1 MKYSLYMESTPNPS
15 VMKFVTNRII
25 CNDSIEI
32 NSVEDAKEIPI
43 IESLFN
49 FSFVKSV
56 FISQNFISIKKS
68 DEIDWQDTAI
78 QMREFILEKLNNSS
92 SEEILI
98 IKTDKIIQKNNPKEN
113 QFSSIEMNII
123 TIIDEYIKPAVES
136 DGGNIEFKAFKNGKV
151 EVILRGACSGCPSSS
166 ITLKQGIESLLKQK
180 IGDQIK
186 EVVAFEE

>member
-68 DEIDWQDTAI
+68 DEIDWQDIAI
-78 QMREFILEKLNNSS
+78 QMREFILEKLNNSF

-98 IKTDKIIQKNNPKEN
+98 IKTDKVIQKNNPKEN
-113 QFSSIEMNII
+113 QFSSIEMDII
-123 TIIDEYIKPAVES
+123 TIINEYIKPAVES

>member
-68 DEIDWQDTAI
+68 DEIDWQDIAI

-98 IKTDKIIQKNNPKEN
+98 VKTDKVIQKNNPKEN
-113 QFSSIEMNII
+113 QFSSIEMDII

>member
-68 DEIDWQDTAI
+68 DEIDWQDIAI
-78 QMREFILEKLNNSS
+78 QMREFILEKLNDSS
-92 SEEILI
+92 SKEILI
-98 IKTDKIIQKNNPKEN
+98 VKTDKVIQKNNPKEN
-113 QFSSIEMNII
+113 QFSSIEMDII

>member
-43 IESLFN
+43 IKSLFN

-68 DEIDWQDTAI
+68 DEIDWQDIAI
-78 QMREFILEKLNNSS
+78 QMREFILEKLNNSF

-98 IKTDKIIQKNNPKEN
+98 IKTDKVIQKNNPKEN
-113 QFSSIEMNII
+113 QFSSIEMDII
-123 TIIDEYIKPAVES
+123 TIINEYIKPAVES

>member
-68 DEIDWQDTAI
+68 DEIDWQDIAI

>member
-1 MKYSLYMESTPNPS
+1 MESTPNPS

-68 DEIDWQDTAI
+68 DEIDWQDIAI
-78 QMREFILEKLNNSS
+78 QMREFILEKLNDSS
-92 SEEILI
+92 SKEILI
-98 IKTDKIIQKNNPKEN
+98 VKTDKVIQKNNPKEN
-113 QFSSIEMNII
+113 QFSSIEMDII

>member
-68 DEIDWQDTAI
+68 DEIDWQDIAI
-78 QMREFILEKLNNSS
+78 QMREFILEKLNNSF

-98 IKTDKIIQKNNPKEN
+98 IKTDKVIQKNNPKEN
-113 QFSSIEMNII
+113 QFSSIEMDII
-123 TIIDEYIKPAVES
+123 TIINEYIKPAVES
-136 DGGNIEFKAFKNGKV
+136 DGGNIEFKAFENGKV
-151 EVILRGACSGCPSSS
+151 EVVLRGACSGCPSSS

>member
-68 DEIDWQDTAI
+68 DEIDWQDIAI

-98 IKTDKIIQKNNPKEN
+98 VKTDKVIQKNNPKEN
-113 QFSSIEMNII
+113 QFSSIEMDII
-123 TIIDEYIKPAVES
+123 TIINEYIKPAVES

>member
-68 DEIDWQDTAI
+68 DEIDWQDIAI
-78 QMREFILEKLNNSS
+78 QMREFILEKLNDSS

-98 IKTDKIIQKNNPKEN
+98 VKTDKVIQKNNPKEN
-113 QFSSIEMNII
+113 QFSSIEMDII

>member
-68 DEIDWQDTAI
+68 DEIDWQDIAI
-78 QMREFILEKLNNSS
+78 QMREFILEKLNDSS
-92 SEEILI
+92 SKEILI
-98 IKTDKIIQKNNPKEN
+98 VKTDKVIQKNNPKEN

>member
-68 DEIDWQDTAI
+68 DEIDWQDIAI
-78 QMREFILEKLNNSS
+78 QMREFILEKLNDSS

-98 IKTDKIIQKNNPKEN
+98 VKTDKVIQKNNPKEN
-113 QFSSIEMNII
+113 QFSSIEMDII

-186 EVVAFEE
+186 EVVAFE